1 MLLSSPVFQR
11 PRDVKKKRTRR
22 KAHVFCDVMGL
33 NKCIEKRIE
42 LLALGTR
49 WLWWRCS
56 GLSMLHPLVAVEE
69 MMGKKIPFLFLFPSL
84 LQRERERA
92 DEIQKAVQPEV
103 EAKGRGNGQERR
115 RITCMKCVLRSV
127 RIPLFFPPQFSFL
140 FLSLHFHPLPVLRAL
155 VNKQDFVNKQFFLC
169 FKSNKKNT
177 GYYFSSF
184 SRRFGPSKKKND

>member
-1 MLLSSPVFQR
+1 
-11 PRDVKKKRTRR
+11 
-22 KAHVFCDVMGL
+22 MGL

-127 RIPLFFPPQFSFL
+127 RIPLFFSPAVLIPLLVPSFS
-140 FLSLHFHPLPVLRAL
+140 SSSSTSRTCQQTRLREQT
-155 VNKQDFVNKQFFLC
+155 NFLC
-169 FKSNKKNT
+169 FKSNKKT
-177 GYYFSSF
+177 LGIISPLSLEG
-184 SRRFGPSKKKND
+184 SDQARKK